1 MTGKAKATQFL
12 VTFVATFVSAT
23 VVMFLWNVIFH
34 GTRTVD
40 WATAVVLAVAAALA
54 LVIAEAWSRKRRAET

>member
-12 VTFVATFVSAT
+12 VTFVATFVSAA

-40 WATAVVLAVAAALA
+40 WATALVLAVVVALA
-54 LVIAEAWSRKRRAET
+54 LVIAEAWSRKRRAEA

>member
-40 WATAVVLAVAAALA
+40 WATAVVLAVAVALA
-54 LVIAEAWSRKRRAET
+54 LVIAEAWSRKRRAEA